1 MARTPDAPP
10 APARTT
16 PRTPP
21 GTMEL
26 LPRRQIAFQRM
37 VDTIRGA
44 YERFGFLPIETPVFE
59 VADVLLQKSGGE
71 TEKQVYFVQ
80 STGALEQGATPD
92 LALRFDLT
100 VPLAR
105 YVAEH
110 EHDLAFPFRR
120 YQIQRVYRGER
131 AQKGR
136 YREFLQCDIDVI
148 GRDELPIDHDAEI
161 PALIH
166 DVFTRLQVGPFR
178 IELNNRKVLR
188 GFFSSLGVEGSEA
201 QGAVLR
207 TVDKLDKLPADAVRD
222 LLVGQGLAVD
232 AADAVLAF
240 AAFEGDAAATL
251 AHLAGLGVDDPVF
264 AEGVAEL
271 RTVVEGLTAYGVP
284 EDGWRINLAIA
295 RGLDYYTGTVY
306 ETFLTEH
313 RGIGS
318 VCSGGRYDDLASLY
332 TKSRL
337 PGVGISIGLT
347 RLFYALEQ
355 AGIVTDGASTIQVL
369 VTQMDPALKAEY
381 LRLGR
386 ELRDAGLNTE
396 VHLQPGKLGK
406 QLAYADK
413 VGARFAVIAGAR
425 EQADGVVT
433 VKDLILGEQVQVPRD
448 GVAAHLV
455 AQAAVL
461 GVNPAS

>member
-1 MARTPDAPP
+1 MSRP
-10 APARTT
+10 APTT
-16 PRTPP
+16 TSPSPPRTPP

-26 LPRRQIAFQRM
+26 LPRRQVAFQRM
-37 VDTIRGA
+37 VDTIRA
-44 YERFGFLPIETPVFE
+44 SYERFGFLPIATPVFE
-59 VADVLLQKSGGE
+59 VADVLLHKSGGE

-80 STGALEQGATPD
+80 STGALEQGDPPD

-105 YVAEH
+105 YVAQH

-131 AQKGR
+131 AQRGR

-148 GRDELPIDHDAEI
+148 GRDALPIDHDAEI

-166 DVFTRLQVGPFR
+166 DVFTRLDVGPFE
-178 IELNNRKVLR
+178 INLNNRKVLR
-188 GFFSSLGVEGSEA
+188 GFIASLGVEGSDEQA
-201 QGAVLR
+201 AVLR
-207 TVDKLDKLPADAVRD
+207 TVDRLDRMSPEKVGG
-222 LLVGQGLAVD
+222 LLVEQGLSTESAEC
-232 AADAVLAF
+232 VLAF
-240 AAFEGDAAATL
+240 AGFSGSAEDTL
-251 AHLAGLGVDDPVF
+251 AHLDGLDIADPTF
-264 AEGVAEL
+264 AEGLDEL
-271 RTVVEGLTAYGVP
+271 RTVVEGLQAYGVP
-284 EDGWRINLAIA
+284 EDRWRLNLAIA

-306 ETFLTEH
+306 ETFLTDH

-332 TKSRL
+332 TRSRL

-355 AGIVTDGASTIQVL
+355 AGIVGDGASTVQVL
-369 VTQMDPALKAEY
+369 VTHMDPALKGEY
-381 LRLGR
+381 LSLGR
-386 ELRDAGLNTE
+386 ELREAGLNTE

-413 VGARFAVIAGAR
+413 VGAHFAIIVGAR
-425 EQADGVVT
+425 EQADGMVT
-433 VKDLILGEQVQVPRD
+433 VKDLHSGQQTQVSRAD
-448 GVAAHLV
+448 AVAHV
-455 AQAAVL
+455 VGAAAA
-461 GVNPAS
+461 G